1 MKMTYDLLQD
11 MADVTTI
18 PKMRLDQLADNAINF
33 IAHYIRE
40 SADCGESDLSV
51 DTGIGVMHIR
61 IEDENIKFKFIPSSK
76 LENGIKYAITSGES
90 PLINKVEALLKDRI
104 CNTYKDLL

>member
-11 MADVTTI
+11 MSDVTTI

-51 DTGIGVMHIR
+51 DTGIGVLHIR
-61 IEDENIKFKFIPSSK
+61 IEDENIKFF
-76 LENGIKYAITSGES
+76 LD
-90 PLINKVEALLKDRI
+90 KVKSLPELPVFCLGLGDFAEHGK
-104 CNTYKDLL
+104 KEEF

>member
-11 MADVTTI
+11 MSDVTTI

-40 SADCGESDLSV
+40 
-51 DTGIGVMHIR
+51 IGRAHV
-61 IEDENIKFKFIPSSK
+61 
-76 LENGIKYAITSGES
+76 
-90 PLINKVEALLKDRI
+90 
-104 CNTYKDLL
+104 